1 MGAEELRIQSD
12 FGNPLRYK
20 SRILPRRYRCETVT
34 TSEQKVAR
42 LLAIGFE
49 VFIDSIARRLGQF
62 EPHGLAGFSLTHGG
76 AIENDAI
83 WGDILDSKGDD
94 ITAAQLTVDR
104 KVEHGQVACPMFDL
118 KLGPDRPYV
127 FGSEWGLRSD
137 QSALVPRRNSRHA

>member
-76 AIENDAI
+76 AIESDAV
-83 WGDILDSKGDD
+83 WGDILDSRA
-94 ITAAQLTVDR
+94 TTSQ
-104 KVEHGQVACPMFDL
+104 
-118 KLGPDRPYV
+118 
-127 FGSEWGLRSD
+127 
-137 QSALVPRRNSRHA
+137 PRHLLSIARLNMAKSRVRCST